1 MITGYLEAAL
11 KRAHYTQIEGSGYC
25 AEVRGLAGV
34 IATGATLEECRAT
47 LKEVIE
53 EWILVRVS
61 RNLDIP
67 ALGKVKIRVRKAG

>member
-11 KRAHYTQIEGSGYC
+11 KRAHYTPIKGSGYC

-34 IATGATLEECRAT
+34 IATGATLEDCRAT

-67 ALGKVKIRVRKAG
+67 ALGKAKIRVRKAG